1 MDAEAPRGLLRYF
14 DEMTDPRHH
23 NVQHLLSDMLA
34 IAILAAICGAE
45 SWTDVA
51 MFGRAKKKWLAT
63 FLRLPRGIPSH
74 DTFGRLFARLDPR
87 EFEQCIVN
95 WTAELAT
102 CTDHQLIA
110 VDGKTIRRSFDR
122 ADEKAAIHMINAW
135 CDTNRLVLGQLA
147 TEDKSNEITAMPKLL
162 ALLNIQ
168 GATVTLDA
176 MHCQKKTVQTIV
188 RGGGDYVIAVKGN
201 QGHLCEQL
209 KITLDEAILLKFD
222 GMPHDHV
229 QTVDADHGRVETRRL
244 WCTSDIDWVP
254 GAAEWMNLNS
264 VAVVE
269 SQREVAGGMSIE
281 RRYFIGSL
289 PGDDAA
295 RWLAAVRGHWSVEN
309 RLHWSLDVNDRE
321 DDCRIRKGNAA
332 ENFSRLRRV
341 ALNLLSCEKSVK
353 VGKKAK
359 SKMCGWDHDYLL
371 KVLTGR

>member
-229 QTVDADHGRVETRRL
+229 QTVDADHGRVEDHGQDSRHDKQPGRHRPGPAHPAPPRR
-244 WCTSDIDWVP
+244 SD
-254 GAAEWMNLNS
+254 
-264 VAVVE
+264 
-269 SQREVAGGMSIE
+269 AGPLFRAHRVDGMVRPTE
-281 RRYFIGSL
+281 KRRWPFPKPSA
-289 PGDDAA
+289 P
-295 RWLAAVRGHWSVEN
+295 RRN
-309 RLHWSLDVNDRE
+309 RSP
-321 DDCRIRKGNAA
+321 CRR
-332 ENFSRLRRV
+332 
-341 ALNLLSCEKSVK
+341 
-353 VGKKAK
+353 
-359 SKMCGWDHDYLL
+359 
-371 KVLTGR
+371 